1 MTDHFDFSPKGM
13 FARVDKHAT
22 YNREPVKAVYGGR
35 DLPPT
40 STNPGRV
47 LYMHLASRD
56 PADED
61 VAVMPC
67 YQVQLPPGGGLPPVA
82 PGAPAP
88 PPVTA
93 MITTDRAEALLS
105 NYFPFAAFSGIGY
118 HRHQALLE
126 IDENQLRIWLAA
138 HFAGPG
144 VEATQDGV
152 QIGVAHFAMH
162 PHPAGPPAAP
172 TPIIL
177 RWMHNWMVMDIGQ
190 YPRTICSPIFTFGL
204 LYTQPLLTPITWAIA
219 TATTSASDGV
229 RMVV

>member
-1 MTDHFDFSPKGM
+1 
-13 FARVDKHAT
+13 
-22 YNREPVKAVYGGR
+22 
-35 DLPPT
+35 
-40 STNPGRV
+40 
-47 LYMHLASRD
+47 MHLASRD

-162 PHPAGPPAAP
+162 PHPNGPPAAP
-172 TPIIL
+172 TPITL
-177 RWMHNWMVMDIGQ
+177 RWMGNWMVMNIDQ

-204 LYTQPLLTPITWAIA
+204 LYPTVVDAHNMGDSHSNNLRIGWSEDGGLNWQMHGTHQR
-219 TATTSASDGV
+219 TTMGV
-229 RMVV
+229 DSLARYVRNNPGIFGAKEVLELSVVAKVVPYG